1 MEFVSGSFLS
11 TNLIKRSEFQQLIE
25 VKGLFC
31 SLNAFSSP

>member
-1 MEFVSGSFLS
+1 MEFVSDSFLS

-31 SLNAFSSP
+31 SLDASPSP